1 MNLCETDVAALLHS
15 SSFGDERFLANQL
28 IAYQNLSGY
37 VEALRGDAS
46 EAATADTQLDEHRAV
61 LDRYSSGS
69 LLPSETV
76 QLETL
81 RRLGIRV
88 IPFGDAGYPTL
99 LCEIPDPP
107 PVLYHRGA
115 WQDLNTPQVAMV
127 GARQAS
133 TQARTIAHELAARMA
148 SAGLLVTSGLALGVD
163 SCAHEGALTQ
173 GHTIS
178 VLAHGIDQ
186 IYPRRHQA
194 LAQKI
199 LERGCLISEQ
209 PLFTRPNKSTFPKRN
224 RLISGLSLGVIIVE
238 AAQLSGTLVT
248 ARHALEQNRELWVL
262 PWSVFHH
269 QGRGG
274 LELLSQGAQVCLG
287 PEDVLRQ
294 LASNPLL
301 QGALRSELK
310 VTAKDKI
317 RVEASPLLLSFNDG
331 VTTLDSLI
339 SSSRLS
345 RQALQAELVEL
356 ELGGLIRKTPRGY
369 IRL

>member
-1 MNLCETDVAALLHS
+1 MTLCETDVAALLHS
-15 SSFGDERFLANQL
+15 SSLGDDRFLAEQL
-28 IAYQNLSGY
+28 IAHRNLPAYLAALLEG
-37 VEALRGDAS
+37 VGEATVDSVR
-46 EAATADTQLDEHRAV
+46 LDKHRAV
-61 LDRYSSGS
+61 LNRYVSGS
-69 LLPSETV
+69 LKPSENA
-76 QLETL
+76 QLETIE
-81 RRLGIRV
+81 RLGIGV
-88 IPFGDAGYPTL
+88 IPFGDARYPTL

-107 PVLYHRGA
+107 PVLYHRGT

-133 TQARTIAHELAARMA
+133 SQARKIAYELGARLA
-148 SAGLLVTSGLALGVD
+148 SMGLVITSGLALGVD
-163 SCAHEGALTQ
+163 SCAHEGALSQ

-194 LAQKI
+194 LAQQI
-199 LERGCLISEQ
+199 LERGCLVSEQ
-209 PLFTRPNKSTFPKRN
+209 PLFTHPNKATFPKRN

-262 PWSVFHH
+262 PWSIFHH

-287 PEDVLRQ
+287 PEDVVRQ
-294 LASNPLL
+294 LASSPLL
-301 QGALRSELK
+301 QGALRSEVK
-310 VTAKDKI
+310 VSPRET
-317 RVEASPLLLSFNDG
+317 VEVETSALLSRFNDG

-339 SSSRLS
+339 GKSRLS

-356 ELGGLIRKTPRGY
+356 ELSGCIRKTPQGY
-369 IRL
+369 IRV

>member
-15 SSFGDERFLANQL
+15 SSFGDERFLAEQL
-28 IAYQNLSGY
+28 IAHQNLPGY
-37 VEALRGDAS
+37 LEALQDDTFEAPAVDARF
-46 EAATADTQLDEHRAV
+46 DEHRAV

-69 LLPSETV
+69 LTSPESV
-76 QLETL
+76 QLETI
-81 RRLGIRV
+81 RRHGISV
-88 IPFGDAGYPTL
+88 IPFGDGRYPTL
-99 LCEIPDPP
+99 LGEIPDPP
-107 PVLYHRGA
+107 PVLYHRGT

-133 TQARTIAHELAARMA
+133 TQARTIAHELAARIA
-148 SAGLLVTSGLALGVD
+148 SAGLVVTSGLALGVD

-199 LERGCLISEQ
+199 LEQGCLISEQ
-209 PLFTRPNKSTFPKRN
+209 PLFSHPNKSTFPKRN

-238 AAQLSGTLVT
+238 AAQSSGTLVT
-248 ARHALEQNRELWVL
+248 AHHALEQNRELWVL
-262 PWSVFHH
+262 PWSVFHL

-274 LELLSQGAQVCLG
+274 LQLISQGAQVCLG
-287 PEDVLRQ
+287 PEDVLQQ

-301 QGALRSELK
+301 QGALSSELK
-310 VTAKDKI
+310 VAAKEII
-317 RVEASPLLLSFNDG
+317 RVETSPLLSNFNDG

-345 RQALQAELVEL
+345 RQALQAQLVEL
-356 ELGGLIRKTPRGY
+356 ELGGLIRKTPQGY